1 MNSLPTA
8 KYKRISND
16 VKKKKYFKGALSGLR
31 CQNGNGMMKM
41 MKNALYFT
49 LKALFVLK
57 IFKFPCRF
65 IGHVSKWLD

>member
-31 CQNGNGMMKM
+31 C
-41 MKNALYFT
+41 
-49 LKALFVLK
+49 
-57 IFKFPCRF
+57 
-65 IGHVSKWLD
+65 